1 MAAEQRT
8 RTARRALYTSL
19 AVAALA
25 LLGAPALAQAH
36 TKAAPQAAGPKGA
49 APAGAA
55 VTTPSIAT
63 PSLDDTAAL
72 GDFID
77 GIMKAHVED
86 LRIPGAVV
94 AVVKNGKVLYAKGYG
109 SQDIAKSIPI
119 DPATSLFRIGST
131 SKLFTWTAVMQLVEQ
146 GKLSLDGDVNSYLKT
161 FKIRD
166 AYGKP
171 VRIRDLMTHSAG
183 WEDGALG
190 YLIIEDSAGVEPIA
204 TTMQKH
210 QPDRVRPPGALA
222 SYSNYGAALAGL
234 IVEQVSGEPF
244 NDYIRKHILEPL
256 DMKYATFEEP
266 VPLAL
271 RPYSTVGYADEDGI
285 YVAKPF
291 EFVGGF
297 RPAGSG
303 SMSALSMT
311 HFMFAH
317 LRDGEY
323 NGVRILKPETA
334 QLMHSRAFSN
344 DPRLPSMALGFYEQ
358 EFNGVRVIGHGG
370 DTQHFHTEM
379 YLVPDAQVGIFASY
393 IGDGGGHAREGL
405 VRGFFDRYFPAKVA
419 ATPPAAPADFS
430 ADAKK
435 YVGAYRF
442 ARHSSSKFE
451 KLILVASP
459 SIEVAYLDKDKRLLV
474 TGLGEKPAQYEPI
487 GNGIFQEVVGHRR
500 IAFNGD
506 SAGPA
511 LHMSAND
518 FPFMGTERVPWYES
532 PKLWYIVLGL
542 STLIFLS
549 ALITAFYRRKQTSE
563 MPPEQ
568 KRVVRLATLTAGW
581 FFLTII
587 VITLVLVLNFDTI
600 FSHIPGSLKAALILP
615 IVFVILTLLLLAALV
630 QAWRGGFWTTGR
642 RVRFTLLVLAA
653 VAVSLFFNIWN
664 LLGWRFG

>member
-1 MAAEQRT
+1 MAVEESLRTAT
-8 RTARRALYTSL
+8 RTLRTILIAATCALP
-19 AVAALA
+19 AAS
-25 LLGAPALAQAH
+25 LAQAH
-36 TKAAPQAAGPKGA
+36 TEAAPKAAGPKGD
-49 APAGAA
+49 APSAIAI
-55 VTTPSIAT
+55 TTPALAS

-77 GIMKAHVED
+77 GIMKAHTED

-94 AVVKNGKVLYAKGYG
+94 TVVKNGKVLYAKGYG
-109 SQDIAKSIPI
+109 MQDIAAGKPV

-146 GKLSLDGDVNSYLKT
+146 GKLDLDGDVNSYLKT
-161 FKIRD
+161 FKIKD

-204 TTMQKH
+204 TTMEKH

-256 DMKYATFEEP
+256 DMKYATFQEP
-266 VPLAL
+266 VPDAL
-271 RPYSTVGYADEDGI
+271 KPYSTVGYADENGI

-317 LRDGEY
+317 LNDGEY
-323 NGVRILKPETA
+323 NGARILKPETA
-334 QLMHSRAFSN
+334 QLMHRRAFSN

-393 IGDGGGHAREGL
+393 IGDGGGRAREGL
-405 VRGFFDRYFPAKVA
+405 VRGFFDRYFPVKVA
-419 ATPPAAPADFS
+419 ATPAPPADL
-430 ADAKK
+430 DAKAK
-435 YVGAYRF
+435 NYVGAYRF

-451 KLILVASP
+451 KLLLVASP
-459 SIEVAYLDKDKRLLV
+459 GLEVSYLPKVKRLVV
-474 TGLGEKPAQYEPI
+474 TGLGEKPGQFEPI
-487 GNGIFQEVVGHRR
+487 GNGVFQEVVGHRR
-500 IAFNGD
+500 IAFVGD

-511 LHMSAND
+511 QRMSIED
-518 FPFMGTERVPWYES
+518 LPFMGTERVPMSES
-532 PKLWYIVLGL
+532 PKLWYTLLGL

-549 ALITAFYRRKQTSE
+549 TLITAYFRRRE
-563 MPPEQ
+563 NGALPREQ
-568 KRVVRLATLTAGW
+568 KRAALLATITAAW
-581 FFLTII
+581 FFLTFI
-587 VITLVLVLNFDTI
+587 VIGLVIAVNANTL
-600 FSHIPGSLKAALILP
+600 FSHIPRSLKAALVLP
-615 IVFVILTLLLLAALV
+615 MIFVLLTLLLLAALV

-642 RVRFTLLVLAA
+642 RVRFTFVVLAA
-653 VAVSLFFNIWN
+653 VSIAIFFNTWN

>member
-1 MAAEQRT
+1 MAVEESMRTAT
-8 RTARRALYTSL
+8 RTLRTIL
-19 AVAALA
+19 VAATCA
-25 LLGAPALAQAH
+25 LPAAALAQAH
-36 TKAAPQAAGPKGA
+36 NEAAPKAGGPKGG
-49 APAGAA
+49 APTLTVA
-55 VTTPSIAT
+55 TTPALAS

-109 SQDIAKSIPI
+109 SQDIAKGIPV

-146 GKLSLDGDVNSYLKT
+146 GKLDLDGDVNSYLKT
-161 FKIRD
+161 FKIKD

-171 VRIRDLMTHSAG
+171 IRIRDLMTHSAG

-204 TTMQKH
+204 TTLEKH
-210 QPDRVRPPGALA
+210 QPNRVRPPGALA

-256 DMKYATFEEP
+256 DMKYATFQEP
-266 VPLAL
+266 VPDAL
-271 RPYSTVGYADEDGI
+271 KPYSTVGYADENGI

-317 LRDGEY
+317 LNDGEY

-334 QLMHSRAFSN
+334 QLMHRRAFSN

-393 IGDGGGHAREGL
+393 IGDGGGRAREGL

-419 ATPPAAPADFS
+419 ATPAPPADL
-430 ADAKK
+430 DAKAK
-435 YVGAYRF
+435 SYVGSYRF

-459 SIEVAYLDKDKRLLV
+459 ALDVSYLAKDKRLVL
-474 TGLGEKPAQYEPI
+474 TGLGEKPEQFEPI
-487 GNGIFQEVVGHRR
+487 GGGVFQEIAGHRR
-500 IAFNGD
+500 IAFIGD

-511 LHMSAND
+511 LHMSVED
-518 FPFMGTERVPWYES
+518 LPFMGTERVPWNES
-532 PKLWYIVLGL
+532 PKLWYLLLGL
-542 STLIFLS
+542 STIIFLS
-549 ALITAFYRRKQTSE
+549 VLITAYFRRKENSALPT
-563 MPPEQ
+563 EQ
-568 KRVVRLATLTAGW
+568 KRAALLATITAAW
-581 FFLTII
+581 FFLTFI
-587 VITLVLVLNFDTI
+587 VITLVLAMSFNTL
-600 FSHIPGSLKAALILP
+600 FSHVPGSLKAALVLP
-615 IVFVILTLLLLAALV
+615 IVFVLLTLLLVAALV

-642 RVRFTLLVLAA
+642 RVRFTFVVLAA
-653 VAVSLFFNIWN
+653 VSICIFFNTWN

>member
-1 MAAEQRT
+1 MAVEESMRTAT
-8 RTARRALYTSL
+8 RTLRTIL
-19 AVAALA
+19 VAAMCA
-25 LLGAPALAQAH
+25 VPAAALAQAH
-36 TKAAPQAAGPKGA
+36 NEASPKAGGPKGG
-49 APAGAA
+49 APTFTVA
-55 VTTPSIAT
+55 TTPALAT

-77 GIMKAHVED
+77 GIMKAHTED

-94 AVVKNGKVLYAKGYG
+94 VVVKNGKVLYAKGYG
-109 SQDIAKSIPI
+109 MQDIAAGKPV

-146 GKLSLDGDVNSYLKT
+146 GKLDLDGDVNSYLKT
-161 FKIRD
+161 FKIKD
-166 AYGKP
+166 AFGKP

-183 WEDGALG
+183 WEEGFLG
-190 YLIIEDSAGVEPIA
+190 YLIIQDSSGVEPIA
-204 TTMQKH
+204 TTMEKH

-256 DMKYATFEEP
+256 DMKYATFQEP
-266 VPLAL
+266 VPDAL
-271 RPYSTVGYADEDGI
+271 KPYSTVGYADENGI

-291 EFVGGF
+291 EYVGGF

-311 HFMFAH
+311 HFMYAH
-317 LRDGEY
+317 LNDGEY

-334 QLMHSRAFSN
+334 QLMHRRAFSD

-370 DTQHFHTEM
+370 DTQHFHTEL
-379 YLVPDAQVGIFASY
+379 YIVPDAQVGIFASY
-393 IGDGGGHAREGL
+393 IGNGGGRAREGL
-405 VRGFFDRYFPAKVA
+405 MRGFFDRYFPAKATTPVA
-419 ATPPAAPADFS
+419 SADFS
-430 ADAKK
+430 DAAKK

-451 KLILVASP
+451 KLLLLASP
-459 SIEVAYLDKDKRLLV
+459 GIDVSYLAKDKRLLI

-500 IAFNGD
+500 IAFSGD
-506 SAGPA
+506 TAGQFRH
-511 LHMSAND
+511 LSIED
-518 FPFMGTERVPWYES
+518 LPFMGTERVPLHES
-532 PKLWYIVLGL
+532 PKLWYTLLGL

-549 ALITAFYRRKQTSE
+549 VLITAYFRRKENSAL
-563 MPPEQ
+563 PREQ
-568 KRVVRLATLTAGW
+568 KRAALLSTLTAAW
-581 FFLTII
+581 FFFTFI
-587 VITLVLVLNFDTI
+587 VIALVLVLNANTL
-600 FSHIPGSLKAALILP
+600 FSHVPGSLKAALVLP
-615 IVFVILTLLLLAALV
+615 IVFVLITLVLLVALV
-630 QAWRGGFWTTGR
+630 QAWRGGYWTIGR
-642 RVRFTLLVLAA
+642 RIRFTFVALAA
-653 VAVSLFFNIWN
+653 VSICIFFNTWN
-664 LLGWRFG
+664 LLGWHFG

>member
-1 MAAEQRT
+1 MAVEERL
-8 RTARRALYTSL
+8 RTARRALRTTL
-19 AVAALA
+19 AAALCA
-25 LLGAPALAQAH
+25 LPAAALAQAH
-36 TKAAPQAAGPKGA
+36 TQAAPKAAGPKGG
-49 APAGAA
+49 APTATA
-55 VTTPSIAT
+55 VTTPTLAT

-77 GIMKAHVED
+77 GIMKAHVEE

-94 AVVKNGKVLYAKGYG
+94 AIIKNGKVLYAKGYG
-109 SQDIAKSIPI
+109 SQDIAKSIPV

-146 GKLSLDGDVNSYLKT
+146 GKLDLDGDVNSYLKT
-161 FKIRD
+161 FKIKD
-166 AYGKP
+166 AFGKP

-190 YLIIEDSAGVEPIA
+190 YLIIEDSSGVDPIA

-234 IVEQVSGEPF
+234 IVEEVSGEPF
-244 NDYIRKHILEPL
+244 NDYIRKHILDPL
-256 DMKYATFEEP
+256 DMKYATFQEP
-266 VPLAL
+266 VPDAL
-271 RPYSTVGYADEDGI
+271 KPYSTVGYADENGI

-303 SMSALSMT
+303 SFSALSMT

-317 LRDGEY
+317 LNDGEY

-334 QLMHSRAFSN
+334 QLMHRRAFSN

-393 IGDGGGHAREGL
+393 IGDGGGKAREGL
-405 VRGFFDRYFPAKVA
+405 VRGFFDRYFPAK
-419 ATPPAAPADFS
+419 AAPAPVVTASLSDE
-430 ADAKK
+430 AKK
-435 YVGAYRF
+435 FTGAYRF

-451 KLILVASP
+451 KLILFAEPTLVVS
-459 SIEVAYLDKDKRLLV
+459 YLEKENRVLL
-474 TGLGEKPAQYEPI
+474 TGLGEKPEQFEPI
-487 GNGIFQEVVGHRR
+487 GNGVYREIVGHRR
-500 IAFNGD
+500 IAFSGD
-506 SAGPA
+506 TAGRDRH
-511 LHMSAND
+511 LSIED
-518 FPFMGTERVPWYES
+518 LPFMGTERVPASES
-532 PKLWYIVLGL
+532 PKLWYVLVGLSALIFL
-542 STLIFLS
+542 STLI
-549 ALITAFYRRKQTSE
+549 TAWYRRKE
-563 MPPEQ
+563 NGALPREQ
-568 KRVVRLATLTAGW
+568 KRAALLATVTAGW
-581 FFLTII
+581 FFLTFI
-587 VITLVLVLNFDTI
+587 VIALVLVLSFDTL
-600 FSHIPGSLKAALILP
+600 FSYVPGSLKAALVLP
-615 IVFVILTLLLLAALV
+615 IVFVLLTIALLVALV
-630 QAWRGGFWTTGR
+630 QAWRGGFWTPGR
-642 RVRFTLLVLAA
+642 RVRFTFVVLAA
-653 VAVSLFFNIWN
+653 VTICFFFNIWN

>member
-1 MAAEQRT
+1 MAVEETMRTAT
-8 RTARRALYTSL
+8 RTLRTIL
-19 AVAALA
+19 VAAMCA
-25 LLGAPALAQAH
+25 LPAAALAQAH
-36 TKAAPQAAGPKGA
+36 TEATPKAGGPKGG
-49 APAGAA
+49 APTFT
-55 VTTPSIAT
+55 VTTTPTLAS
-63 PSLDDTAAL
+63 PSLDDTVSL
-72 GDFID
+72 GAFID
-77 GIMKAHVED
+77 GIMKAHTED

-94 AVVKNGKVLYAKGYG
+94 VIVKNGKVLYAKGYG
-109 SQDIAKSIPI
+109 MQDIAAGKPI

-146 GKLSLDGDVNSYLKT
+146 GKLDLDGDVNSYLKT
-161 FKIRD
+161 FKIKD

-244 NDYIRKHILEPL
+244 NDYIRTHILEPL
-256 DMKYATFEEP
+256 DMKYATFQEP
-266 VPLAL
+266 VPDAL
-271 RPYSTVGYADEDGI
+271 KPYSTVGYADENGI

-317 LRDGEY
+317 LNDGEY

-334 QLMHSRAFSN
+334 QLMHRRAFSN

-379 YLVPDAQVGIFASY
+379 YIVPDAQVGIFASY
-393 IGDGGGHAREGL
+393 VGDGGGRAREGL

-419 ATPPAAPADFS
+419 ATPAPPADL
-430 ADAKK
+430 DAKAK
-435 YVGAYRF
+435 NYVGTYRF

-451 KLILVASP
+451 KLLLLASP
-459 SIEVAYLDKDKRLLV
+459 GLNVSYLPKEKRLLL
-474 TGLGEKPAQYEPI
+474 TGLGEKPEQFEPI
-487 GNGIFQEVVGHRR
+487 GNGVFQEVVGHRR
-500 IAFNGD
+500 IAFVGD
-506 SAGPA
+506 SVGPA
-511 LHMSAND
+511 QHMSVED
-518 FPFMGTERVPWYES
+518 LPFMGTERVPMHES
-532 PKLWYIVLGL
+532 PKLWYVLLGL

-549 ALITAFYRRKQTSE
+549 VLITAYFRRKENSAL
-563 MPPEQ
+563 PREQ
-568 KRVVRLATLTAGW
+568 KRAALLSTITAGW
-581 FFLTII
+581 FFLTFI
-587 VITLVLVLNFDTI
+587 VITLVLVVNASTL
-600 FSHIPGSLKAALILP
+600 FSHVPGSLKASLVLP
-615 IVFVILTLLLLAALV
+615 IVFVLLTLVLLVALV
-630 QAWRGGFWTTGR
+630 QAWRDGYWTTGR
-642 RVRFTLLVLAA
+642 RIRFTFVVLAA
-653 VAVSLFFNIWN
+653 VSVCIFFNTWN
-664 LLGWRFG
+664 LLGWHFG